1 MIRKATIDDL
11 DFILALTVEFNADYY
26 GRPLNMDKT
35 KILVTH
41 MITDGVVFVSEQ
53 GYIGGMLVP
62 DLFRD
67 DLALVEFG
75 WFAKDSSGIRLL
87 DKFIAAGKEL
97 HADEIRMC
105 TMSTSPEVA
114 TRILER
120 RGFNLIE
127 SSYKLDT

>member
-127 SSYKLDT
+127 SSYKLET

>member
-1 MIRKATIDDL
+1 MIKKATMQ
-11 DFILALTVEFNADYY
+11 DFDHILALTMEFNENYY
-26 GRPLNMDKT
+26 HRPLNLDKT
-35 KILVTH
+35 TL
-41 MITDGVVFVSEQ
+41 MITHLIEYGVVFVSDK

-62 DLFRD
+62 DMFRD

-87 DKFIAAGKEL
+87 DKFIQAGKEL
-97 HADEIRMC
+97 HADEVRMC
-105 TMSTSPEVA
+105 TMSTSPAIA

-127 SSYKLDT
+127 SSYKLET